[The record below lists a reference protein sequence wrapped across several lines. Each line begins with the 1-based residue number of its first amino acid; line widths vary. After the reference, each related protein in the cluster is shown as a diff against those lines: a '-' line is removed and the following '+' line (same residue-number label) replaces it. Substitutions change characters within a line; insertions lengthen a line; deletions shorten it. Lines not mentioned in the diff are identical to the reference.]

1 MDSKILLSLLVLIVA
16 RENSCC
22 GQNFTEKMFD
32 VTSYGACPEGKNNS
46 VPAFLKAWSEAC
58 STDCGLLGR
67 AKVLIPEGTFL
78 IGPVSF
84 QGLCKSAMVVE
95 VNGVILAP
103 TDLQVF
109 RKEWIA
115 FRRVNG
121 LLITGSGKINGQG
134 ATAWQKKKKGSRL
147 PPSLKLLSVS
157 NALLQ
162 SISFIDSKFFHIL
175 IGQSAR
181 VTIKNINISAPGNS
195 PNTDGIHIGDSSDIK
210 IIDSTIGCGDDC
222 ISIGPGSTNVTVSN
236 VFCGPGHG
244 ISVGSLGKYNYDL
257 GVDGAYVTNCT
268 LSGTTNGVRI
278 KTWKDSPAIN
288 ATNLHFYDIVMK
300 DVRNPIII
308 DQEYCPG
315 SCDDD
320 KPSRVK
326 ISNTTF
332 EQIRGTSATD
342 VAIDLLCSSAFPCDI
357 KLKNI
362 DLRPLPP
369 SPGLLPTVLLSTC
382 IHVGNAEAQG
392 FIFPPSC
399 F

>member
-147 PPSLKLLSVS
+147 PPYACITSSRFRTSHRAVASVCVLCRCLRFFAAFEPLSLSRLATARDAASHRLPLSLLSP
-157 NALLQ
+157 LL
-162 SISFIDSKFFHIL
+162 L
-175 IGQSAR
+175 AR
-181 VTIKNINISAPGNS
+181 V
-195 PNTDGIHIGDSSDIK
+195 
-210 IIDSTIGCGDDC
+210 
-222 ISIGPGSTNVTVSN
+222 
-236 VFCGPGHG
+236 
-244 ISVGSLGKYNYDL
+244 
-257 GVDGAYVTNCT
+257 
-268 LSGTTNGVRI
+268 
-278 KTWKDSPAIN
+278 
-288 ATNLHFYDIVMK
+288 M
-300 DVRNPIII
+300 
-308 DQEYCPG
+308 
-315 SCDDD
+315 
-320 KPSRVK
+320 
-326 ISNTTF
+326 
-332 EQIRGTSATD
+332 
-342 VAIDLLCSSAFPCDI
+342 
-357 KLKNI
+357 
-362 DLRPLPP
+362 
-369 SPGLLPTVLLSTC
+369 
-382 IHVGNAEAQG
+382 
-392 FIFPPSC
+392 
-399 F
+399 

>member
-1 MDSKILLSLLVLIVA
+1 MS
-16 RENSCC
+16 
-22 GQNFTEKMFD
+22 Q
-32 VTSYGACPEGKNNS
+32 
-46 VPAFLKAWSEAC
+46 
-58 STDCGLLGR
+58 
-67 AKVLIPEGTFL
+67 
-78 IGPVSF
+78 
-84 QGLCKSAMVVE
+84 
-95 VNGVILAP
+95 
-103 TDLQVF
+103 
-109 RKEWIA
+109 
-115 FRRVNG
+115 
-121 LLITGSGKINGQG
+121 
-134 ATAWQKKKKGSRL
+134 
-147 PPSLKLLSVS
+147 SLKLLSVS

-320 KPSRVK
+320 KV
-326 ISNTTF
+326 IT
-332 EQIRGTSATD
+332 I
-342 VAIDLLCSSAFPCDI
+342 
-357 KLKNI
+357 
-362 DLRPLPP
+362 
-369 SPGLLPTVLLSTC
+369 
-382 IHVGNAEAQG
+382 
-392 FIFPPSC
+392 
-399 F
+399 